1 MDKEKKNI
9 DITWLVNIVGIVF
22 VLIFFFWL
30 GRVTR

>member
-1 MDKEKKNI
+1 MNKEKKNI
-9 DITWLVNIVGIVF
+9 DITWLVNIVGIVL